1 MCVSARSCFV
11 CVLSLQANVKS
22 KKASGFYSAQ
32 SFFDGFTNNAMGVV
46 GFVSEGI
53 KEEVRRL

>member
-1 MCVSARSCFV
+1 
-11 CVLSLQANVKS
+11 VLSLQANVKS